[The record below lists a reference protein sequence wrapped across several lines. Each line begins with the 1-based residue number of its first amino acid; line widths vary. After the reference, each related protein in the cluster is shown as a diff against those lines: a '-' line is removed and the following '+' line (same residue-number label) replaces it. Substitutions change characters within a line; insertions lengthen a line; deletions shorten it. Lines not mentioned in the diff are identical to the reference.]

1 MTKRQNKRNS
11 VRRIN
16 PLMRRQAGVPRPRLS
31 FDGQILNSTTYV
43 GQTATN
49 AAALVKERF
58 WVSCH
63 SGVGASRAAAGV
75 TGLYNEYKFR
85 FINVEWIPSI
95 SPASVDAGS
104 RIHIAYIDNP
114 EKMVNFE
121 AAPSDINSINLVR
134 SVKNCR
140 TYNAWERFTYSVP
153 LTYRRKLFDVDTND
167 ASISVDDA
175 DRTAQGQIQI
185 GVESVTPAAVL
196 GTYRVSYG
204 LELHGLT
211 ITQLT

>member
-1 MTKRQNKRNS
+1 
-11 VRRIN
+11 
-16 PLMRRQAGVPRPRLS
+16 MRRQPGIPRPRLS
-31 FDGQILNSTTYV
+31 FDGQVLNSTNYNA
-43 GQTATN
+43 QTITT
-49 AAALVKERF
+49 LGFGKDRF
-58 WVSCH
+58 WASCH
-63 SGVGASRAAAGV
+63 SSVGAASAAAGV
-75 TGLYNEYKFR
+75 TGLYNEYKYR
-85 FINVEWIPSI
+85 YINVEWIPSI
-95 SPASVDAGS
+95 SPASTDAGS

-121 AAPSDINSINLVR
+121 AAAANIATVNLVR

-153 LTYRRKLFDVDTND
+153 LTYRRKLFDVDSND
-167 ASISVDDA
+167 ATISVDDA

-185 GVESVTPAAVL
+185 AVESISAAVVL

-211 ITQLT
+211 ITQTT